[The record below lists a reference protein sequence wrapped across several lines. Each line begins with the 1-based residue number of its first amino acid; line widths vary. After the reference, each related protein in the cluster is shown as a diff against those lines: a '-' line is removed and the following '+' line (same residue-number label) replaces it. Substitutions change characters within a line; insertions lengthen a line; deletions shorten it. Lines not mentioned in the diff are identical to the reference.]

1 MENNYNVEEILENPG
16 LYCFKIDNENNSI
29 DFGKKNTNY
38 SEKEVY
44 EIKRNIIEVFKN
56 ISLEIKKYEN
66 YNPEYMGH
74 IINNLNSA
82 YNNKKKFYFPGLQ
95 VINMDREKLEYFTH
109 WPDRFL
115 LCEKS
120 DGVRYLLVQYK
131 NGKCHLIGR
140 NLEFF
145 EVFYSEKLPPSFPG
159 KLNSDWNIEYLLD
172 GELVLDSIDEK
183 NDEKTKFIKVNGE
196 QKKINYLI
204 FDAVVIK
211 GSNIG
216 FLPFKRRLEEFSKIF
231 MREYTITKYIKNRGN
246 LFIDKYKSELEKS
259 DFIKLKK
266 LKKSIES
273 TARNSTDKIIT
284 LYIKDYYTFDNVQ
297 KLNELIKLLPHHND
311 GLIINVDDYP
321 YYSGQSCEIFKWKPL
336 EMNTIDFEIEYNEK
350 IKRYVLYIT
359 IKEGN
364 LPVEILCF
372 DSDEEK
378 GAFEKDYNR
387 TNNKHIAECFY
398 DSELINDEVAINNF
412 NLLKIKDEK
421 NDDISKLFD
430 SFINK
435 VPSNK
440 EKYKGGWRFQRFRN
454 DKLNSNYINTYQNIK
469 ICIKENIQ
477 MNEIVKTVEKNK
489 NNRLSELT
497 EEKDYMSAL
506 IWKKFFKKKQKDND
520 EDDLFLDDINDGGNY
535 SIKNEL
541 LSKKRKSPED
551 VKNKDANENDNINEN
566 KNEDGNNDDEDNYD
580 DDLDKIYDED
590 DDYY

>member
-1 MENNYNVEEILENPG
+1 MV
-16 LYCFKIDNENNSI
+16 
-29 DFGKKNTNY
+29 
-38 SEKEVY
+38 
-44 EIKRNIIEVFKN
+44 
-56 ISLEIKKYEN
+56 
-66 YNPEYMGH
+66 
-74 IINNLNSA
+74 
-82 YNNKKKFYFPGLQ
+82 
-95 VINMDREKLEYFTH
+95 
-109 WPDRFL
+109 
-115 LCEKS
+115 
-120 DGVRYLLVQYK
+120 
-131 NGKCHLIGR
+131 
-140 NLEFF
+140 
-145 EVFYSEKLPPSFPG
+145 
-159 KLNSDWNIEYLLD
+159 WNIEYLLD
-172 GELVLDSIDEK
+172 GELVLDNIDEK
-183 NDEKTKFIKVNGE
+183 NDDKTKFIKVNGE
-196 QKKINYLI
+196 LKKINYLI

-216 FLPFKRRLEEFSKIF
+216 FLPFKKRLEEFSKIF
-231 MREYTITKYIKNRGN
+231 MREYVVTKYIKSRGN

-259 DFIKLKK
+259 NFIKLNK

-273 TARNSTDKIIT
+273 TASNSTNKIIT
-284 LYIKDYYTFDNVQ
+284 LYIKDYYTFDKVQ
-297 KLNELIKLLPHHND
+297 KLNEFIKLLPHHND

-350 IKRYVLYIT
+350 IKRYILYIT
-359 IKEGN
+359 IKKGN

-398 DSELINDEVAINNF
+398 DSELINDEVSINNF

-435 VPSNK
+435 IPNNK

-489 NNRLSELT
+489 DNKLSDLT
-497 EEKDYMSAL
+497 EERDFMSAL

-535 SIKNEL
+535 GIKNEL
-541 LSKKRKSPED
+541 LTKKRKSPED
-551 VKNKDANENDNINEN
+551 GKNKDANDNDNINEN

-580 DDLDKIYDED
+580 DDLDKLYDED